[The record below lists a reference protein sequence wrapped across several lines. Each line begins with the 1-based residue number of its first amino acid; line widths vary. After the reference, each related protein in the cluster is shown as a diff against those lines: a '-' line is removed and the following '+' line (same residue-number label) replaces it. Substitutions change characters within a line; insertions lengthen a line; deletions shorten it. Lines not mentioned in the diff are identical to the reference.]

1 MEESISRK
9 KFLRAVG
16 SIITGGAIAGV
27 SGTIIS
33 KYQPK
38 DGLTPVLAGKQPE
51 NGGFASPYKPIVVF
65 TSPGSI
71 EAFEQHD
78 DKLYVV
84 TENKLTAMDDY
95 GKTLLRFGV
104 KEGLT
109 RDMAVD
115 ADEIYLLRPA
125 SVLVYSHSGE
135 LLREWDACSELSNYC
150 SLTLAENFVFVTDK
164 DNKNICKYTRE
175 GTFVKFINSPNR
187 FIIPSLT
194 FGIAYAN
201 GKLYCSNS
209 GRHQV
214 EIYSIDGEY
223 EGKFGSAGGQ
233 QGYFCGCCNPVYL
246 TCTPTGEIIT
256 SEKGNPRVSCY
267 GNDGKFRSLLLNS
280 KMLDEGSA
288 AASKVKI
295 AGGKLF
301 TAGKDKVRVYEYDP
315 QLAAA
320 AGACGGCGVNC
331 GLRKG

>member
-1 MEESISRK
+1 MENISRK
-9 KFLRAVG
+9 KFLRTFVPVV
-16 SIITGGAIAGV
+16 TGGTIVGV
-27 SGTIIS
+27 SGVMIN
-33 KYQPK
+33 KNQMNGNP
-38 DGLTPVLAGKQPE
+38 TPASGELPQNEDFV
-51 NGGFASPYKPIVVF
+51 SPYKPIVVF
-65 TSPGSI
+65 TSQGNI

-78 DKLYVV
+78 DRLYVV
-84 TENKLTAMDDY
+84 SENKLTVMDDY
-95 GKTLLRFGV
+95 GKTLSRFGI

-115 ADEIYLLRPA
+115 SDGIYLLRPA

-135 LLREWDACSELSNYC
+135 LLREWNACSELSDYC
-150 SLTLAENFVFVTDK
+150 SFTLAGDSVFVTDR

-175 GTFVKFINSPNR
+175 GAFVRFISSPNR

-223 EGKFGSAGGQ
+223 EGKFGAAGGQ

-246 TCTPTGEIIT
+246 ACTPTGEIIT
-256 SEKGNPRVSCY
+256 SEKGNPRISCY
-267 GNDGKFRSLLLNS
+267 GGDGKFRSLLLNS
-280 KMLDEGSA
+280 KMLDAENT
-288 AASKVKI
+288 AASKVKV
-295 AGGKLF
+295 AGDKLF

-315 QLAAA
+315 QLATV
-320 AGACGGCGVNC
+320 GACGGCGVDC
-331 GLRKG
+331 GLRKV